1 MRIRYAGDEVFQ
13 QSQAVAAKLIQDQ
26 QRMQA
31 IMERQRRRD
40 VAAAYGVILPF
51 TMDDIRM

>member
-1 MRIRYAGDEVFQ
+1 MRTRYAGDEVFQ

-40 VAAAYGVILPF
+40 VAAAYGEVLPF
-51 TMDDIRM
+51 TMDDMRM